1 MSPTAKV
8 VLLVLFIAALLD
20 ISIVSI
26 KLFPMLKR
34 LKEIKRVRNDPDAI
48 SVEAEIIEIH
58 TERLSDMDTEYRLK
72 VFYTLGYQKF
82 YKDIILIN
90 KQAVRVGM
98 TITLLCDPSD
108 PENAM
113 IQENIET
120 FGLKSMIFNITLAVL
135 YVIVDVLLHLYELR
149 G

>member
-1 MSPTAKV
+1 MSPAAKT

-20 ISIVSI
+20 IFIVSI

-34 LKEIKRVRNDPDAI
+34 LREIKRVRNDPDAI

-58 TERLSDMDTEYRLK
+58 TERINDMDTEYKLK
-72 VFYTLGYQKF
+72 VFYTLGYRKF

-98 TITLLCDPSD
+98 TITLLCDPAD

-113 IQENIET
+113 IQENVEA
-120 FGLKSMIFNITLAVL
+120 FGLKSMLFNFVLAVL
-135 YVIVDVLLHLYELR
+135 YVIVNVLVNLHEL
-149 G
+149 GV